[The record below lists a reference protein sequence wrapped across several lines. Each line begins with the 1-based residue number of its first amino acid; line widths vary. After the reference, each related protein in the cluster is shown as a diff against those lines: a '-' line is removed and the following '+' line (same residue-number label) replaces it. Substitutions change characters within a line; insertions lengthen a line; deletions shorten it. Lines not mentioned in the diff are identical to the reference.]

1 MCDIGW
7 SSSTTVASS
16 VEAWLIDGEAVDT
29 RALLWA
35 WLAVNLFL
43 TCLRSEDLLEVL
55 MVPRC
60 HSVMDI
66 NRQKKKRSKLIKANT
81 ISK

>member
-43 TCLRSEDLLEVL
+43 ACLRSEDLFEVL
-55 MVPRC
+55 MVPIC
-60 HSVMDI
+60 HTVVII
-66 NRQKKKRSKLIKANT
+66 NRKERKTKIN
-81 ISK
+81 